1 MGIYKREDITSLINK
16 PEAGGLKHGIAGGVN
31 MSGKFV
37 LEKWDDAF
45 TTAEKGVGLAGAGFV
60 LYRWNLEWF

>member
-16 PEAGGLKHGIAGGVN
+16 PEAGGLKHGIAGG
-31 MSGKFV
+31 SIY
-37 LEKWDDAF
+37 LDAF

-60 LYRWNLEWF
+60 LYR